1 MADKFDKATRSR
13 IMAAIKG
20 KNTSPEMKVR
30 RLLWGMGNRYR
41 IHDRTVHG
49 TPDISIKKKK
59 VAIFIDGCFWHGCGN
74 CYREP
79 KSNVNYWREKI
90 VKNKKRRKAVLESLR
105 KEQWT
110 VMQFW
115 EHEISPSPEIVAG
128 KINSMLMSKDDAWRN
143 VASQTVV

>member
-20 KNTSPEMKVR
+20 KDTSPELEVR
-30 RLLWGMGNRYR
+30 RILWGMGNRYR

-59 VAIFIDGCFWHGCGN
+59 VAIFIDGCFWHGCAN

-79 KSNVNYWREKI
+79 KSNVRYWREKI
-90 VKNKKRRKAVLESLR
+90 VKNKRRRKSVLELLR
-105 KEQWT
+105 KDQWT

-115 EHEISPSPEIVAG
+115 EHEILPSPQ
-128 KINSMLMSKDDAWRN
+128 N
-143 VASQTVV
+143 VASEINSVLVSRR